1 MTPPTVR
8 RSPRRMTSRNRAGER
23 RDSKGR
29 SGRESLAA
37 LVTPRLED
45 SPTRAGLH
53 TISESVTTLTTSDFW
68 LIRALHDSK
77 DSREGVIDRVR
88 LRSRACQCQ
97 SRRGPRTTFLVREKS
112 VGPTI
117 VICGEV
123 RAKTHRLI
131 SNEHRRFSSV
141 HPPFTRRPK
150 AISAL
155 LKRRFRRAY
164 ARPAQVPAA
173 LPGQR
178 ITSIPR
184 VVARGLTEDC
194 RQPTTRDGPG
204 AAAPVSADFH
214 ICGQLGGQQG
224 RCCVVALTGEEMW
237 CTYHN
242 MTSGSAASGLC

>member
-1 MTPPTVR
+1 MPPTVR

-88 LRSRACQCQ
+88 LRSTACQCQ

-112 VGPTI
+112 VRPTI
-117 VICGEV
+117 VICDEV

-131 SNEHRRFSSV
+131 SNEHRGFLAV
-141 HPPFTRRPK
+141 HPPFIRRPK

-164 ARPAQVPAA
+164 ARRAQASGTA
-173 LPGQR
+173 RSEDYL
-178 ITSIPR
+178 IPR

-194 RQPTTRDGPG
+194 RQPKTRDGPG

-224 RCCVVALTGEEMW
+224 RCCVVALTEEETW